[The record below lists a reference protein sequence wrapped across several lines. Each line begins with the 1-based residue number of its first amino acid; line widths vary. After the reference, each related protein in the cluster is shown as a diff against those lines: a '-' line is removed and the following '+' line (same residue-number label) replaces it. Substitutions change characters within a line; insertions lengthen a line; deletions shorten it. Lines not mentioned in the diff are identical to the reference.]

1 MIGYLILALLLVLV
15 VWIYSLF
22 SKRKGGGQ

>member
-1 MIGYLILALLLVLV
+1 MIGYLILAVLLVLV

>member
-1 MIGYLILALLLVLV
+1 MIGYLILALLLVLGA
-15 VWIYSLF
+15 WIYSLF